1 MEQGISGRIARV
13 FIKSKL
19 SLLLMIAFVLLGLFS
34 IYSIP
39 REEEPQI
46 EVPMADIMIGY
57 PGASP
62 EEMETAVVQP
72 VEKLLSNIKGVE
84 DVYSTSM
91 NGMAM
96 LTVQFYVGE
105 DVERSLVKLYNE
117 LMKNLDRMPQGV
129 TVPLV
134 KTRSIDDVPVLS
146 FTLWSDRMG
155 GYQIRQIA
163 EVVSNEIKKI
173 PDVAQVNISGGQSR
187 QLNVWLD
194 KDKMAESRVDFS
206 MISRSLEANNAHM
219 QSGNMVTGDVVY
231 SVQTGNFFA
240 NVEEVKNAIVGTKD
254 GHPVYL
260 YQIATVNDGP
270 KLPDTY
276 VSFGYG
282 AASPKKQNEHP
293 DEYDAVTVSISK
305 KKGADAMKLA
315 DVIINKVEHLKK
327 DLITDDLNVE
337 VTRNYGLTASH
348 KVSELLWHLTIA
360 IVIVTLFVMLAMGW
374 RGGLVVFLSVPI
386 TFALTLFA
394 YYFLGYTLNRI
405 TLFALVFVTGIVT
418 DDSIIIAEN
427 MYRHFKMRKLPPM
440 QAALH
445 AINEVGNPTILATL
459 TVIAAVLPMAFVSG
473 MMGPYMS
480 PMPIGSSIA
489 MIFSLLLALTLT
501 PYFGFLFLRYKGKNE
516 RGTDDDST
524 VEDEGAEVR
533 QTRIYKVY
541 SAITTPFL
549 DSRKKRWVFMIGLTV
564 VLLGSLVLFYTKS
577 VPVKMLPFDNKSEF
591 QVVVDM
597 PEGTTLERTAA
608 VAQELGAYI
617 SRHKLVT
624 NYQIY
629 AGTSAPISFNGLVR
643 HYDMR
648 SGDNVADIQVNLVDK
663 GERSEQ
669 SHDIAKLMRAG
680 LQEIGKRHGANVKV
694 VEVPPGPPVMST
706 IVAEIYGNDYTKQIE
721 IAEQVKG
728 LLVETENVVDV
739 DWSVE
744 SNQTEYLFE
753 VDKDKAMK
761 LGIPSGQVVQNVRA
775 ALSGMPVGVLHQS
788 STVNQVGIV
797 LQLPEEQR
805 SNIDEVMSV
814 NVVNPHG
821 MSTPIGHLVTVTE
834 SEKPKNIYRK
844 NQRRVVYVLA
854 EVAGELESPVYAM
867 MDVSKELTKVEL
879 PAGYTLQEEYSM
891 QPELEDNFSLKWD
904 GEWKITYEVF
914 RDLGLAFLFVLVI
927 IYMLIVG
934 WFQSFVTPFVQLA
947 AIPLSLIGIVLGH
960 WIMGAYFSAPS
971 MIGFIALAGIMVR
984 NSVLLIDFIDIRLK
998 IGIPLKQAVIEA
1010 GAVRTT
1016 PIILTAGG
1024 VVLGAIVMLFD
1035 PIFQGL
1041 AISLM
1046 GGTITSTVLTL
1057 VVVPLLYFKML
1068 KNKVK

>member
-1 MEQGISGRIARV
+1 
-13 FIKSKL
+13 
-19 SLLLMIAFVLLGLFS
+19 
-34 IYSIP
+34 
-39 REEEPQI
+39 
-46 EVPMADIMIGY
+46 
-57 PGASP
+57 
-62 EEMETAVVQP
+62 
-72 VEKLLSNIKGVE
+72 
-84 DVYSTSM
+84 
-91 NGMAM
+91 
-96 LTVQFYVGE
+96 
-105 DVERSLVKLYNE
+105 
-117 LMKNLDRMPQGV
+117 
-129 TVPLV
+129 
-134 KTRSIDDVPVLS
+134 
-146 FTLWSDRMG
+146 
-155 GYQIRQIA
+155 
-163 EVVSNEIKKI
+163 
-173 PDVAQVNISGGQSR
+173 
-187 QLNVWLD
+187 
-194 KDKMAESRVDFS
+194 
-206 MISRSLEANNAHM
+206 
-219 QSGNMVTGDVVY
+219 
-231 SVQTGNFFA
+231 
-240 NVEEVKNAIVGTKD
+240 
-254 GHPVYL
+254 
-260 YQIATVNDGP
+260 
-270 KLPDTY
+270 
-276 VSFGYG
+276 
-282 AASPKKQNEHP
+282 
-293 DEYDAVTVSISK
+293 
-305 KKGADAMKLA
+305 
-315 DVIINKVEHLKK
+315 
-327 DLITDDLNVE
+327 
-337 VTRNYGLTASH
+337 
-348 KVSELLWHLTIA
+348 
-360 IVIVTLFVMLAMGW
+360 
-374 RGGLVVFLSVPI
+374 
-386 TFALTLFA
+386 
-394 YYFLGYTLNRI
+394 
-405 TLFALVFVTGIVT
+405 
-418 DDSIIIAEN
+418 
-427 MYRHFKMRKLPPM
+427 M

-516 RGTDDDST
+516 KGADDNSV

-533 QTRIYKVY
+533 QTRIYKAY

-549 DSRKKRWVFMIGLTV
+549 DSRKKRWSFMIGLTV
-564 VLLGSLVLFYTKS
+564 VLLGSLVLFYTES

-624 NYQIY
+624 DYQIY

-669 SHDIAKLMRAG
+669 SHDIAKSMRAG

-728 LLVETENVVDV
+728 LLAETENVVDV

-744 SNQTEYLFE
+744 SNQTEYRFE

-775 ALSGMPVGVLHQS
+775 ALSGMPVGVLHQPS
-788 STVNQVGIV
+788 MVNQVGIV

-914 RDLGLAFLFVLVI
+914 RDLGLA
-927 IYMLIVG
+927 
-934 WFQSFVTPFVQLA
+934 
-947 AIPLSLIGIVLGH
+947 LSLIHI
-960 WIMGAYFSAPS
+960 
-971 MIGFIALAGIMVR
+971 
-984 NSVLLIDFIDIRLK
+984 
-998 IGIPLKQAVIEA
+998 
-1010 GAVRTT
+1010 
-1016 PIILTAGG
+1016 
-1024 VVLGAIVMLFD
+1024 
-1035 PIFQGL
+1035 
-1041 AISLM
+1041 
-1046 GGTITSTVLTL
+1046 
-1057 VVVPLLYFKML
+1057 
-1068 KNKVK
+1068 